1 MQVGRRRLVGLS
13 MRYTRRLVKLVAVGA
28 SKMLR
33 GWSMAPRLVAEGWSG
48 QVRVRV
54 RMVAVLERRRLVTLR
69 HHVHHVTHGGHGVVD
84 GHHSRVV
91 LLEMMA
97 QCLFGSLRGG
107 TGGVV
112 YGTRYAH
119 YTRHLLLHGHMLS
132 RCPLHGGVWQGAR

>member
-1 MQVGRRRLVGLS
+1 MQVGRWRLVSLS
-13 MRYTRRLVKLVAVGA
+13 MWYTRRLVKLMAVGA
-28 SKMLR
+28 SEMLR
-33 GWSMAPRLVAEGWSG
+33 RRSMASRLVAEGWSR

-54 RMVAVLERRRLVTLR
+54 RMMAVLERRRLVTLR
-69 HHVHHVTHGGHGVVD
+69 HHVHHVTHGRHGVVD

-112 YGTRYAH
+112 CGTR
-119 YTRHLLLHGHMLS
+119 
-132 RCPLHGGVWQGAR
+132 